1 MNAVLV
7 TEGDAGQRCPCNV
20 PRGSRDMTGR
30 AATAPTAW
38 PGGENSPPDL
48 TSSCNNAEAVP
59 HEEKDIY
66 VIGLYPSPYHIFLQG
81 KAVCVENVFPLCWT
95 CRDMLSPG
103 FGCRFYDISF
113 NWIIHSRKD
122 GVSFF

>member
-1 MNAVLV
+1 MQCA
-7 TEGDAGQRCPCNV
+7 AGQSGHDREGGN
-20 PRGSRDMTGR
+20 GSDSMARR
-30 AATAPTAW
+30 RKLS
-38 PGGENSPPDL
+38 PGL

-81 KAVCVENVFPLCWT
+81 KAVCVENVFSLCWT